1 MATTNSKL
9 RLCVIMREKVRT
21 PRRSHRH
28 PDGTGVGDGS
38 ARCARARRSR
48 DGPPAAPARCRP
60 NVKDSRFDSTLLGW
74 ANHFRQQAIVD
85 LLAPLTTVM

>member
-1 MATTNSKL
+1 VRDHARESSDAALGRTDIPMEQEWETALHDAAAHGDLEMA
-9 RLCVIMREKVRT
+9 RL
-21 PRRSHRH
+21 
-28 PDGTGVGDGS
+28 G
-38 ARCARARRSR
+38 
-48 DGPPAAPARCRP
+48 APARCRP